1 MLANGDRSARNAFR
15 VGLVEEPSRPNLTQ
29 ELDPSDILE
38 VQDVAAAIARAE
50 ELARKERS
58 SSNPGRGGFDVFD
71 ALVQRTNT
79 PIPGTLRSPRITDDA
94 VGPAGYREVVPTPVP
109 PPAKTKADAVVVPKP
124 AAVPSAP
131 VLMVPVTREAV
142 EDDAFFHPGA
152 RIRTLADQTLES
164 YRPEPTLMVRIRQRR
179 GTLSWVVAALLL
191 PLVLLAGVGLWIGS
205 AEAATPMVAQAPKHI
220 TFAKVSVAPPQ
231 AKVVAPSAPTFDVN
245 TLPTAKSR

>member
-58 SSNPGRGGFDVFD
+58 SSDPGRGGLDVFD

-79 PIPGTLRSPRITDDA
+79 PVPGTLRSPRITDDA

-109 PPAKTKADAVVVPKP
+109 PPAKTKAAAVVVPKP
-124 AAVPSAP
+124 APVPSAP
-131 VLMVPVTREAV
+131 VLMVTREAV

-191 PLVLLAGVGLWIGS
+191 PLVLLAAIGLWLGS
-205 AEAATPMVAQAPKHI
+205 AEASTPTVAQAPKHI
-220 TFAKVSVAPPQ
+220 TFAKVSVAPPL
-231 AKVVAPSAPTFDVN
+231 AKAVVPTAPSFDVN
-245 TLPTAKSR
+245 ALPTAKTR